1 MTASTEHHLT
11 HTTTQNC
18 IQDFIPDWANQFY
31 QAKKAEGIS
40 PYTLTFYKQQLGHF
54 LKYCEAQVITRVEEI
69 TPNVI
74 RLFLLWHEETGHN
87 PGGLHAAYRVLR
99 TFLFWYDSEVE
110 PEGWKNPIKKV
121 KAPKVPTK
129 ILEPVDI
136 KDVSTLLDTCKLSTF
151 FDYRDRAL
159 LLFLFDSGVRARELL
174 KINLEDVNLVNG
186 SVIIREGKGRKPR
199 TVFLGKLSRKAI
211 RAYVK
216 QRRDENLA
224 LWVTDDAERI
234 TYGGLRAIIVRRA
247 KLAGIHPPSLHS
259 FRRAF
264 AINMLRA
271 EVNIYSL
278 QALMGHSDI
287 KTLKHYLK
295 LSDDDLTI
303 AHQKGSPVDRNL

>member
-1 MTASTEHHLT
+1 MTASTEHPLT
-11 HTTTQNC
+11 HTTTQKC
-18 IQDFIPDWANQFY
+18 VQDFIPDWANQFY
-31 QAKKAEGIS
+31 QAKKAEGVS
-40 PYTLTFYKQQLGHF
+40 AYTLTFYKQQLGHF
-54 LKYCEAQVITRVEEI
+54 LRYCEAQLITRVEEI

-99 TFLFWYDSEVE
+99 TFLFWYESEVE
-110 PEGWKNPIKKV
+110 PEGWKNPVHKV
-121 KAPKVPTK
+121 KAPKVPAK

-136 KDVSTLLDTCKLSTF
+136 KDVSALVDTCKMTTF
-151 FDYRDRAL
+151 LDYRDRAL
-159 LLFLFDSGVRARELL
+159 LLFLLDTGVRAREIL
-174 KINLEDVNLVNG
+174 KINLEDINLVDG
-186 SVIIREGKGRKPR
+186 SVIIREGKGGKPR
-199 TVFLGKLSRKAI
+199 IVFLGKMSRKAI

-216 QRRDENLA
+216 HREDENNA
-224 LWVTDDAERI
+224 LWVTDDAERL
-234 TYGGLRAIIVRRA
+234 TYGGLRAIIVRHS
-247 KLAGIHPPSLHS
+247 KQAGIDTPSLHS

-295 LSDDDLTI
+295 LSGDDLTT
-303 AHQKGSPVDRNL
+303 AHQKGSPVDRNF